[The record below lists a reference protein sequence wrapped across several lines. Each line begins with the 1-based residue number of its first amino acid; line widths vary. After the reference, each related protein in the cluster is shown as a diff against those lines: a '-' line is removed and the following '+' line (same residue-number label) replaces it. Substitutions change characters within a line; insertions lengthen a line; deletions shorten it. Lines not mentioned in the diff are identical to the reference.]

1 MSKIRKIPS
10 PLVKVKSKIN
20 SDYYYTSKDFPEKV
34 IDGKVFIG
42 VKKSPSDKSL
52 HYMLKEMMS
61 KISNE

>member
-1 MSKIRKIPS
+1 
-10 PLVKVKSKIN
+10 L
-20 SDYYYTSKDFPEKV
+20 YYTSKDFPEKV

-42 VKKSPSDKSL
+42 VKKLPSDKTL

>member
-1 MSKIRKIPS
+1 MSKFKKNS
-10 PLVKVKSKIN
+10 APLIKVKSKIN
-20 SDYYYTSKDFPEKV
+20 SDLYYTSKDFPEKV

-42 VKKSPSDKSL
+42 VKKSPSDKTL

>member
-1 MSKIRKIPS
+1 MPKVKKIPA

-42 VKKSPSDKSL
+42 VKKSPSDKTL
-52 HYMLKEMMS
+52 RYMLKEMMS